1 MCFIENVNLK
11 FKSMMHF
18 SLTMAYVVSM
28 DYVVN
33 AFYLLS
39 VFIGL
44 ELYKENFENL
54 SLRLFQ
60 LNCMIRDQIPEL

>member
-1 MCFIENVNLK
+1 
-11 FKSMMHF
+11 MMHF
-18 SLTMAYVVSM
+18 SLTMAYVVSK
-28 DYVVN
+28 DHVVN
-33 AFYLLS
+33 VFYLLS
-39 VFIGL
+39 VFIEI

>member
-1 MCFIENVNLK
+1 MCFIENVYVE

-18 SLTMAYVVSM
+18 SLTMAYVVSR
-28 DYVVN
+28 DHVVN
-33 AFYLLS
+33 VFYLLS
-39 VFIGL
+39 VFIEI